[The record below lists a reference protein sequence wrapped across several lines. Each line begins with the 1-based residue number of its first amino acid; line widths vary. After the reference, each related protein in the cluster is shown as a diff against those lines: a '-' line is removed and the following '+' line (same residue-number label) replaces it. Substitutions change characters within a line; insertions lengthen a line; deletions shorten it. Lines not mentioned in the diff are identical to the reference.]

1 MRNDTTR
8 CYPRTM
14 REAFGLSASD
24 AVAMHKY
31 TMPLSK
37 RFFYALIRWGW
48 TIIPALLAVEVL
60 TCCADEAKT
69 WAADQASLADAIAQ
83 AAKEAG
89 K

>member
-31 TMPLSK
+31 TMPLTK

-48 TIIPALLAVEVL
+48 VALLAAVFL
-60 TCCADEAKT
+60 LSGCADEAQT

-89 K
+89 R